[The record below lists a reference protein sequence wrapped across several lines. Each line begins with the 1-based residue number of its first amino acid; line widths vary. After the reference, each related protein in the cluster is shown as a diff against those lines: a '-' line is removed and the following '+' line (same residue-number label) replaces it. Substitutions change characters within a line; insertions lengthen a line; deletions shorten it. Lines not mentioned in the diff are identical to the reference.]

1 MMTFDLECDSCEYA
15 EVVDEAATA
24 YTGAR
29 DHEADHPSH
38 IVLISEADS
47 RSTR

>member
-1 MMTFDLECDSCEYA
+1 MRFDLDCDTCGYA
-15 EVVDEAATA
+15 EVVDEAASA

-38 IVLISEADS
+38 FVIISESD
-47 RSTR
+47 